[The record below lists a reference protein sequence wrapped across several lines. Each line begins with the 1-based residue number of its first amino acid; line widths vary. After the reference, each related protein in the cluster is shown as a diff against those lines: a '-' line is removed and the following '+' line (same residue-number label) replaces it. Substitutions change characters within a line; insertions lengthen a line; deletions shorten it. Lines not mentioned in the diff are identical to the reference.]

1 MFVTPYLLILYATPY
16 PLVAYANSRTS
27 ASCLCFCTL
36 FIVKQ
41 VLILFVTASQYDGF
55 VGFII
60 LFSHLFKLRCPS
72 CVSYEVN
79 ALSMIFF
86 ETSFF
91 IRIKVYF
98 FSFWETKRRGL
109 PPLKLITKTM
119 I

>member
-1 MFVTPYLLILYATPY
+1 MFVTPYLLILYATLY

-27 ASCLCFCTL
+27 ASCLCFCTS

-41 VLILFVTASQYDGF
+41 VLILFVTASQYVGF

-60 LFSHLFKLRCPS
+60 LFSHLLKLRCPS

-91 IRIKVYF
+91 IRIKIYF
-98 FSFWETKRRGL
+98 FIFGK
-109 PPLKLITKTM
+109 LKEEVYPHSN
-119 I
+119 